1 MTTVLVPDDHCRSA
15 VRTTTP
21 RPPRQQRQELV
32 QRVGAG
38 AWRQG
43 NTKYMVASEI
53 DLQGMQDRQAGK
65 PGSNFHQ
72 PEDTKDMQGEQLGFQ
87 G

>member
-1 MTTVLVPDDHCRSA
+1 
-15 VRTTTP
+15 
-21 RPPRQQRQELV
+21 
-32 QRVGAG
+32 
-38 AWRQG
+38 
-43 NTKYMVASEI
+43 MVASEI